1 MWHLTLRSVLAHR
14 ARLALSLLAVVL
26 AVTFVSGSLV
36 LTDTSS
42 RLLDDRFRTASAGVD
57 ITVRPAAAFDS
68 AMGVEVDRDPLP
80 AAAVDRV
87 RRAPGVAGVVPVADG
102 QGLLEV
108 DGEAVVPTGG
118 SVLSSYAPE
127 PYGAFT
133 VRQGRAPDAD
143 GEVALDLATARDA
156 GVEVGDTVAVQAGE
170 RTPLEVVGLVGFADA
185 DGVPGTTVALVALPE
200 AQRLLGLG
208 DQVTELLVTTDP
220 DARSEDVLRDLRTA
234 LGDGYAVASAQ
245 DTAAAGA
252 AAAKDQLGS
261 LGAVLT
267 AMSAAALLVGALLIA
282 NTFVIVT
289 SQRRREIAL
298 LRAAGATVGQVVRGV
313 LGEAAVV
320 GLVGSV
326 LGTGLGVLA
335 ADGLRAV
342 AAAFGVELPAGRS
355 VVSGSTIAVAVG
367 VGLVVTVLAALG
379 AARRAARTEP
389 VEALQAAADVA
400 VAVAV
405 AASGSRRRRAA
416 RAVPLA
422 LGVVGI
428 AAVLAGAPAVVLVPA
443 ALALVVGV
451 VLQGPALTPA
461 LARAVGAPLGR
472 AGIPGQLA
480 REAAARAPRRTT
492 STVLAL
498 ALGLALIAFVT
509 VVATSLQRGIAGT
522 YRETVTADVV
532 VESARGEMLGG
543 LSPDVAEHVAEL
555 PEVATAS
562 RIRYGHWL
570 DAGQTSALSAVD
582 PATLREVADV
592 RMVAGSLDALAG
604 GGVVVAESVAEE
616 RGLSVGDT
624 VTMTFSRTGDRP
636 LEVVGIIDAADAQ
649 ALATSWY
656 VSLDTY
662 ARSFAEDVDA
672 SVLVRAADGVDPDAV
687 RAAVE
692 QVLLDHPTAAVR
704 DLAEAAAARGDTVQ
718 QVLGLVTVLLALT
731 VVIALLGITNTLA
744 LSVVERTREIGLLR
758 AVGAT
763 RRQVGWMVRAEAAL
777 VAALAAALGLAL
789 GTGLGAA
796 TVTAL
801 GRDAPLAVAL
811 PVGRLATVVLVAV
824 AAGLVAG
831 LAPAHRAARMDPLTA
846 IATH

>member
-1 MWHLTLRSVLAHR
+1 MWYLTLHSVLAHR

-36 LTDTSS
+36 LTGTSS
-42 RLLDDRFRTASAGVD
+42 RLLDDQFRTASAGVD
-57 ITVRPAAAFDS
+57 VTVRAAAAFDS

-80 AAAVDRV
+80 AAAVDQV
-87 RRAPGVAGVVPVADG
+87 RRTPGVAGVVPVADG

-108 DGEAVVPTGG
+108 GGEVVVPTGG

-133 VRQGRAPDAD
+133 LRQGRAPAAE
-143 GEVALDLATARDA
+143 GQVVLDLATAREA
-156 GVEVGDTVAVQAGE
+156 GVQVGDTVAVQAGG

-200 AQRLLGLG
+200 AQRILGLG
-208 DQVTELLVTTDP
+208 DQVTELLVTTDA
-220 DARSEDVLRDLRTA
+220 DARTEDVVGELRAA
-234 LGDGYAVASAQ
+234 LGDRYAVASAQ

-267 AMSAAALLVGALLIA
+267 AMSAAALLVGALLVA

-342 AAAFGVELPAGRS
+342 AGGFGIELPAGRS
-355 VVSGSTIAVAVG
+355 VVSGSTVAVAVG
-367 VGLVVTVLAALG
+367 IGLTVTVLAALG

-389 VEALQAAADVA
+389 VEALRAATDVA
-400 VAVAV
+400 TTTV
-405 AASGSRRRRAA
+405 GSRRRRVL
-416 RAVPLA
+416 RALPLLA
-422 LGVVGI
+422 GVTGVG
-428 AAVLAGAPAVVLVPA
+428 AVLAGAPAPVLVPA

-461 LARAVGAPLGR
+461 LARGVGAPLRR
-472 AGIPGQLA
+472 AGVPGQLA

-498 ALGLALIAFVT
+498 ALGLALVAFVT
-509 VVATSLQRGIAGT
+509 VLATSLQRGIAGT

-543 LSPDVAEHVAEL
+543 LSPDVAEHVGEL
-555 PEVATAS
+555 PEVATTS

-570 DAGQTSALSAVD
+570 DAGRTSALSAVD
-582 PATLREVADV
+582 PATLPEVADV
-592 RMVAGSLDALAG
+592 RMVAGSLEALTD
-604 GGVVVAESVAEE
+604 GGVVVAESVATE

-624 VTMTFSRTGDRP
+624 VTMTFSRTGDQTF
-636 LEVVGIIDAADAQ
+636 EVVGVIDAADAQ

-662 ARSFAEDVDA
+662 ARHFAEDVDA
-672 SVLVRAADGVDPDAV
+672 SVLVRAADGVDPGTV
-687 RAAVE
+687 QAAVE
-692 QVLLDHPTAAVR
+692 GVLRDHPTAAVR

-777 VAALAAALGLAL
+777 VAALAAALGLLL